1 MKTLTELADN
11 FNELRL
17 EAFARHLEQALEKH
31 PESREA
37 IVTLLTTLS
46 QAELALRGD
55 KSIAYRIREAH
66 FQQVQTVENF
76 DFNYNAS
83 TKKIKNRYL
92 KLLEAAP
99 TAADQGLCALFV
111 GTAGLG
117 KTHLARALGYRHCQ
131 QNKRVIFTTSSDLL
145 LALKTAESTNNL
157 RKILDRYIQPALLII
172 DEVGYVSLR
181 ELESNL
187 FFQLISARYDRR
199 RSTVVTTNR
208 PFGEWNQI
216 FYNDAIAH
224 AILDRLAE
232 RSEVFH
238 VEGKSY
244 RETHPQRLQ
253 S

>member
-1 MKTLTELADN
+1 E
-11 FNELRL
+11 
-17 EAFARHLEQALEKH
+17 
-31 PESREA
+31 
-37 IVTLLTTLS
+37 
-46 QAELALRGD
+46 
-55 KSIAYRIREAH
+55 
-66 FQQVQTVENF
+66 
-76 DFNYNAS
+76 
-83 TKKIKNRYL
+83 
-92 KLLEAAP
+92 P

-111 GTAGLG
+111 GTSGLG

-131 QNKRVIFTTSSDLL
+131 QNKKVLTTTVNNMLL
-145 LALKTAESTNNL
+145 SLTTAESTGTL
-157 RKILDRYIQPALLII
+157 RKTLDQYINPALLII

-187 FFQLISARYDRR
+187 IFQVISARYDRR

-216 FYNDAIAH
+216 FHNDAIAH

-232 RSEVFH
+232 RAEVFH

-244 RETHPQRLQ
+244 RETHPQRLR

>member
-1 MKTLTELADN
+1 MKNLATLIETL
-11 FNELRL
+11 NELRL
-17 EAFARHLEQALEKH
+17 EAFAKNLEQTLDRN
-31 PESREA
+31 PESRE
-37 IVTLLTTLS
+37 VNLTMLTTLT
-46 QAELALRGD
+46 QAELAMRGE

-66 FQQVQTVENF
+66 FQQIQTIETF

-83 TKKIKNRYL
+83 TKKIKNRYI
-92 KLLEAAP
+92 KFLEAEP

-111 GTAGLG
+111 GTSGLG

-131 QNKRVIFTTSSDLL
+131 QNKKVLTTTVNNMLL
-145 LALKTAESTNNL
+145 SLTTAESTGTL
-157 RKILDRYIQPALLII
+157 RKTLDQYINPALLII

-187 FFQLISARYDRR
+187 IFQVISARYDRR

-216 FYNDAIAH
+216 FHNDAIAH

-232 RSEVFH
+232 RAEVFH

-244 RETHPQRLQ
+244 RETHPQRLR